1 MGAYSVALLLAVAY
15 CAGRLRRQPVF
26 AEADDN
32 FADGMAMVG
41 DVSKFL
47 DANVAAEKPDSETH
61 ADAAHTGGWTYEDT
75 EAWEKQYAECG
86 GDKQSPIDLRVGDLQ
101 KGGDQFLAWK
111 YQGVAGR
118 FIENN
123 GHSLQVNGNF
133 GSLSL
138 PDGEYRVA
146 QFHFHFPSEH
156 RVDGSLSAGEIH
168 IVHQRVGATGTN
180 DLAVVS
186 ILLEEVSERSAS
198 NSKELSFL
206 TKLGF
211 NSLSLPRPGKAR
223 STGDFVDLGSAF
235 SRQLS
240 GHYMHYKGSLTTPP
254 CSESVQWFVLQLKG
268 AVTPAMIQ
276 HFHDVVPENNRPVQE
291 LNDRIVVDTQV
302 AVEDE

>member
-1 MGAYSVALLLAVAY
+1 MGAYTVASLFAVAC

-47 DANVAAEKPDSETH
+47 NASVAAEKLEHETH
-61 ADAAHTGGWTYEDT
+61 DNASHSDGWTYEDT
-75 EAWEKQYAECG
+75 KAWEKQNPECG
-86 GDKQSPIDLRVGDLQ
+86 GDKQSPIDLRVEDLQ
-101 KGGDQFLAWK
+101 NGGDQFLAWK
-111 YQGVAGR
+111 YRGVADR
-118 FIENN
+118 FIENS
-123 GHSLQVNGNF
+123 GHNLQVNGKF
-133 GSLSL
+133 GSLIL
-138 PDGEYRVA
+138 PDGEYRVL

-156 RVDGSLSAGEIH
+156 RVDGSLFAGEMH

-180 DLAVVS
+180 DLAVVG

-211 NSLSLPRPGKAR
+211 NSSLPRPGKAR
-223 STGDFVDLGSAF
+223 SAGDFVDLGSAF

-268 AVTPAMIQ
+268 AITPAMIQ
-276 HFHDVVPENNRPVQE
+276 HVHDVVPENSRPVQE
-291 LNDRIVVDTQV
+291 LNDRIVMDTQV
-302 AVEDE
+302 AVKDE